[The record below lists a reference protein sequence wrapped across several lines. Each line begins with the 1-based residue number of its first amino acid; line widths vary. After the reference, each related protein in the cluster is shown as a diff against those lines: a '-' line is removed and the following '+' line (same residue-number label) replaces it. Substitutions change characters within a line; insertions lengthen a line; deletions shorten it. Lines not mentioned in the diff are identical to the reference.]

1 MDKDAPGIKNKILIV
16 DDDESV
22 NNFLM
27 KFLRSKGYVSI
38 QSAASGKDALEVI
51 KKEDIKLVLLDIKLP
66 DMNGIEILRK
76 IKEIKK
82 DINVI
87 MITGFPDEAT
97 AKEAVKL
104 GAYDYIMKP
113 FDLAYLELC
122 VFTKI
127 SEEG

>member
-1 MDKDAPGIKNKILIV
+1 MDRNTPDIKNKVLIV

-22 NNFLM
+22 NNFLV
-27 KFLRSKGYVSI
+27 KFLQRKGYAAV
-38 QSAASGKDALEVI
+38 QSVGTGKEALEVI

-66 DMNGIEILRK
+66 DMNGIEILGK

-82 DINVI
+82 DVDVI
-87 MITGFPDEAT
+87 MITGFPEEST
-97 AKEAVKL
+97 AKEALKL

-122 VFTKI
+122 LFTKI
-127 SEEG
+127 MGE